1 MASDDFLLTLGDT
14 NISVFALSLIAGNNN
29 CYEIILYIH
38 VQFQSFGSLQQY
50 CLKHS
55 LENLCQVLWETK
67 ANLDRTF
74 AVLILSKF
82 NLILS

>member
-1 MASDDFLLTLGDT
+1 MKLFYTYMYSFRALAPYN
-14 NISVFALSLIAGNNN
+14 NII
-29 CYEIILYIH
+29 
-38 VQFQSFGSLQQY
+38 

-55 LENLCQVLWETK
+55 LENLCQVLCETK